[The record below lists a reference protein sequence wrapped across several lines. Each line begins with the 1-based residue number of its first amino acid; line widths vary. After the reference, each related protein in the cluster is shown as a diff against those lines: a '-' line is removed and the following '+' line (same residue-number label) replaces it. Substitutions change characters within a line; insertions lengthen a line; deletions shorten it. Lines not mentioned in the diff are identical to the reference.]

1 MPGNTK
7 AIRARIR
14 SVDSTRHI
22 TKAMELVASSKIRR
36 ASQRMEQSRF
46 YRGVMLDAFAGLSA
60 EKSVYAK
67 QRERGLKSLY
77 IIVAGDRGLAGG
89 YNNNIFRSAMTMIR
103 PGDYVIPVGK
113 RAVDYFAGRK
123 EIKVLTADFA
133 SVEHFTAADSAR
145 AAYLAKDLYDRRE
158 IGSVNLISTKFMSM
172 LSQRPDITY
181 LLPLEVLAE
190 NRRASGVGK
199 TENEEKKEPEKSLF
213 AGVTEYEP
221 SAEAVL
227 AAIIPE
233 YISGVLYTSVTEA
246 FASELAARR
255 AAMDSATKN
264 ADEMLEKLSLK
275 YNQARQS
282 AITQEITEIV
292 AGANA

>member
-1 MPGNTK
+1 MPGNSK

-22 TKAMELVASSKIRR
+22 TKAMELVASSKIRK
-36 ASQRMEQSRF
+36 AAARMEKSRF
-46 YRGVMLDAFAGLSA
+46 YRNVMLDAFADLSA
-60 EKSVYAK
+60 EKSVYAR
-67 QRERGLKSLY
+67 QRARELPTLF
-77 IIVAGDRGLAGG
+77 IVIAGDRGLAGG

-103 PGDYVIPVGK
+103 PTDLLIPVGK
-113 RAVDYFAGRK
+113 RAVDYYGSRD
-123 EIKVLTADFA
+123 TARVVSTEFA
-133 SVEHFTAADSAR
+133 SVEHFTASDSAKI
-145 AAYLAKDLYDRRE
+145 AYMAKELYDRCE
-158 IGSVNLISTKFMSM
+158 IGAVNLISTRFVSM
-172 LSQRPDITY
+172 LSQKPDITY

-190 NRRASGVGK
+190 NRHDPG
-199 TENEEKKEPEKSLF
+199 EEEKKGKPGAF
-213 AGVTEYEP
+213 GTVEYEP
-221 SAEAVL
+221 SAEEVL

-233 YISGVLYTSVTEA
+233 YISGVLFTSVTEA
-246 FASELAARR
+246 YASELAARR

-264 ADEMLEKLSLK
+264 ADEMLENLSLK

>member
-1 MPGNTK
+1 MPNTK

-22 TKAMELVASSKIRR
+22 TKAMELVASSKIRK
-36 ASQRMEQSRF
+36 ATARMEKSRF
-46 YRGVMLDAFAGLSA
+46 YRNVMLDAFADLSA

-67 QRERGLKSLY
+67 QRARELPALY
-77 IIVAGDRGLAGG
+77 IVVAGDRGLAGG
-89 YNNNIFRSAMTMIR
+89 YNNNIFRSSMTMIR
-103 PGDYVIPVGK
+103 SADPVIPVGK
-113 RAVDYFAGRK
+113 RAADYFASRPGIR
-123 EIKVLTADFA
+123 VLSGEFV
-133 SVEHFTAADSAR
+133 SVEHFTAADAAKIAYR
-145 AAYLAKDLYDRRE
+145 AKEMYDRCE
-158 IGSVNLISTKFMSM
+158 IGGVNLISTRFVSM
-172 LSQRPDITY
+172 LSQKPDITY

-190 NRRASGVGK
+190 NRQDPGRPKIPEHGQAGMLGAA
-199 TENEEKKEPEKSLF
+199 EFEPNAEE
-213 AGVTEYEP
+213 
-221 SAEAVL
+221 VL

-246 FASELAARR
+246 YASELAARR

-264 ADEMLEKLSLK
+264 ADEMLETLSLK

>member
-1 MPGNTK
+1 MGANSK
-7 AIRARIR
+7 AIRARIK

-36 ASQRMEQSRF
+36 ASARMEQSRF
-46 YRGVMLDAFAGLSA
+46 YRNVMLDAFADLSA
-60 EKSVYAK
+60 EKSVYAR
-67 QRERGLKSLY
+67 QRARELPALY
-77 IIVAGDRGLAGG
+77 IIIAGDRGLAGG

-113 RAVDYFAGRK
+113 RAADHYASKRDVNVLDAGF
-123 EIKVLTADFA
+123 V
-133 SVEHFTAADSAR
+133 SVEHFTASDSAKI
-145 AAYLAKDLYDRRE
+145 AYQAKGMYDRGE
-158 IGSVNLISTKFMSM
+158 IGAVNLISTRFVSM
-172 LSQRPDITY
+172 LSQKPNITY

-190 NRRASGVGK
+190 SRTADAAAAEDIHAPKRKGTLG
-199 TENEEKKEPEKSLF
+199 L
-213 AGVTEYEP
+213 TEYEP
-221 SAEAVL
+221 SAEEVL

-233 YISGVLYTSVTEA
+233 YISGVLYTSVMEA

-264 ADEMLEKLSLK
+264 ADEMLETLSLK

>member
-1 MPGNTK
+1 MPGNSK

-22 TKAMELVASSKIRR
+22 TKAMELVASSKIRK
-36 ASQRMEQSRF
+36 ATARMEKSRF
-46 YRGVMLDAFAGLSA
+46 YRNVMLDAFADLSA
-60 EKSVYAK
+60 EKSIYAR
-67 QRERGLKSLY
+67 QRARELPTLF
-77 IIVAGDRGLAGG
+77 IVIAGDRGLAGG

-103 PGDYVIPVGK
+103 PTDLLIPVGK
-113 RAVDYFAGRK
+113 RAVDYYGSRG
-123 EIKVLTADFA
+123 TARVVSTEFA
-133 SVEHFTAADSAR
+133 SVEHFTASDSAKI
-145 AAYLAKDLYDRRE
+145 AYMAKDLYDRCE
-158 IGSVNLISTKFMSM
+158 IGAVNLISTRFVSM
-172 LSQRPDITY
+172 LSQKPDITY

-190 NRRASGVGK
+190 NRHDPG
-199 TENEEKKEPEKSLF
+199 EEEEKGKPGAF
-213 AGVTEYEP
+213 GAVEYES
-221 SAEAVL
+221 SAEEVL

-233 YISGVLYTSVTEA
+233 YISGVLFTSVTEA
-246 FASELAARR
+246 YASELAARR

-264 ADEMLEKLSLK
+264 ADEMLENLSLK

>member
-1 MPGNTK
+1 MGANSK

-36 ASQRMEQSRF
+36 ASSRMEQSRF
-46 YRGVMLDAFAGLSA
+46 YRNVMLDAFADLSA
-60 EKSVYAK
+60 EKSVYAR
-67 QRERGLKSLY
+67 QRARELPALY

-103 PGDYVIPVGK
+103 PGDSVIPVGK
-113 RAVDYFAGRK
+113 RAVDYYANRPGTR
-123 EIKVLTADFA
+123 VLTGEFS
-133 SVEHFTAADSAR
+133 SVERFAASDSAKIAR
-145 AAYLAKDLYDRRE
+145 LAKDLYDRSE
-158 IGSVNLISTKFMSM
+158 IGSVNLISTKFVTM
-172 LSQRPDITY
+172 LSQKPDITY

-190 NRRASGVGK
+190 NRQADEEAAED
-199 TENEEKKEPEKSLF
+199 ENAPGRRGTLG
-213 AGVTEYEP
+213 ATEYEP
-221 SAEAVL
+221 SAEEVL

-233 YISGVLYTSVTEA
+233 YISGVLYTSVMEA

-264 ADEMLEKLSLK
+264 ADEMLETLNLK

>member
-1 MPGNTK
+1 MPGNSK

-22 TKAMELVASSKIRR
+22 TKAMELVASSKIRK
-36 ASQRMEQSRF
+36 ATARMEKSRF
-46 YRGVMLDAFAGLSA
+46 YRNVMLDAFADLSA

-67 QRERGLKSLY
+67 QRARELPALY
-77 IIVAGDRGLAGG
+77 IVIAGDRGLAGG

-103 PGDYVIPVGK
+103 ATDLLIPVGK
-113 RAVDYFAGRK
+113 RAADYYGSGRTA
-123 EIKVLTADFA
+123 KVLTAEFT
-133 SVEHFTAADSAR
+133 SVERFTAADSAKI
-145 AAYLAKDLYDRRE
+145 AYMVKDMYDRCE
-158 IGSVNLISTKFMSM
+158 IGAVNLISTRFVSM
-172 LSQRPDITY
+172 LSQKPDITY

-190 NRRASGVGK
+190 NRRDPG
-199 TENEEKKEPEKSLF
+199 EEEEKGKPGAF
-213 AGVTEYEP
+213 GTVEYEP
-221 SAEAVL
+221 GAEEVL

-233 YISGVLYTSVTEA
+233 YISGVLFTSVTEA
-246 FASELAARR
+246 YASELAARR

-264 ADEMLEKLSLK
+264 ADEMLENLSLK